1 MNYDAVKA
9 AAAAVADATRRPHH
23 QVAVVLGSGLSSYA
37 ASLPGAVEVS
47 YDAIPGFPVPKVEG
61 HAGSLFSAEV
71 GSDGHAALLFAGRVH
86 TYEGWEMDDVVFGV
100 RTAALAGCHTA
111 LLTNA
116 AGGVDDSLAPG
127 DLVTI
132 RDHVNFTGRNPLLGA
147 NDARFGPRFPDMTN
161 TYRPEVRALIERVS
175 ADQGL
180 AYKEGV
186 YAWFLGPTYE
196 TPAEVQ
202 MAKRLGADLVGMST
216 VPEVIVASHLGMNV
230 VGISCISNMA
240 AGIQKTALTHDEVT
254 EVTTRVRA
262 TFVGL
267 VDRIIEGLR
276 DVLPT

>member
-100 RTAALAGCHTA
+100 RTAALAGCHTV

-216 VPEVIVASHLGMNV
+216 VPEAIALNHMGVRVA
-230 VGISCISNMA
+230 GISLVTNLA
-240 AGIQKTALTHDEVT
+240 AGISATPLSHDEVT
-254 EVTTRVRA
+254 ETAAKARERFA
-262 TFVGL
+262 TL
-267 VDRIIEGLR
+267 VDAL
-276 DVLPT
+276 LPLLASSD

>member
-216 VPEVIVASHLGMNV
+216 VPEAIALNHMGVRVA
-230 VGISCISNMA
+230 GISLVTNLA
-240 AGIQKTALTHDEVT
+240 AGISATPLSHDEVT
-254 EVTTRVRA
+254 ETAAKARERFA
-262 TFVGL
+262 TL
-267 VDRIIEGLR
+267 VDAL
-276 DVLPT
+276 LPLLASSD